1 LGGVLAMGGAIV
13 GLMALPYIN
22 TSEVRSSVFRPLYR
36 KFFWLFFVNALIL
49 GWIGQNVVEY
59 PYVEVGQASTI
70 FYFGFLFV
78 IIPLLGWFERAAMR
92 VELFISWHLLS
103 YRRSRLAVEH
113 GGCAFES

>member
-1 LGGVLAMGGAIV
+1 MGGALV
-13 GLMALPYIN
+13 SLMALPYIN

-36 KFFWLFFVNALIL
+36 KFFWLFFVNAFIL

-59 PYVEVGQASTI
+59 PYVEVGQVATV

-92 VELFISWHLLS
+92 LELFLL
-103 YRRSRLAVEH
+103 LFFFLTA
-113 GGCAFES
+113 AFSFI

>member
-1 LGGVLAMGGAIV
+1 MGGALV
-13 GLMALPYIN
+13 SLMALPYIN

-36 KFFWLFFVNALIL
+36 KFFWLFFVNAFIL

-59 PYVEVGQASTI
+59 PYVEVGQVSTV

-92 VELFISWHLLS
+92 LELFLPFFLFWATFSFIKL
-103 YRRSRLAVEH
+103 
-113 GGCAFES
+113 